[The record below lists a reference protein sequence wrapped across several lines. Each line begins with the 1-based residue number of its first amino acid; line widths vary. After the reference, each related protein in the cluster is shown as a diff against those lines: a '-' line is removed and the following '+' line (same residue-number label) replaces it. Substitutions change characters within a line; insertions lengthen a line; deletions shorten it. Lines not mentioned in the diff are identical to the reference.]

1 VSVSLDGLTSTVV
14 TVSETTY
21 VAIDGD
27 GTAAS
32 SGTNGFDL
40 AGMGAIY
47 LASVPVPAAL
57 PLKLG
62 GLAVFGAVARKRAR
76 LTAGDRACGGVRP
89 A

>member
-1 VSVSLDGLTSTVV
+1 VRIDGDGDG
-14 TVSETTY
+14 
-21 VAIDGD
+21 DGD
-27 GTAAS
+27 GTAAG

-40 AGMGAIY
+40 DGMGAIH